1 MDFFGGTKGTALSE
15 EYERHRLG
23 LTDDSSSAIRANQST
38 RRVNKLKSVVE
49 EVKELNEHTTK
60 HH

>member
-23 LTDDSSSAIRANQST
+23 LTDDSSSAIRAHQST

-49 EVKELNEHTTK
+49 EVKELNEHITK